1 MSGHRGTM
9 SPRAFQL
16 LAACCL
22 VLAVWTVP
30 VAGQLVTQEMAG
42 DWRGQGDILVSWTRQ
57 KKILVQLTISPDGRV
72 HGTIGD
78 AALTG
83 GRLTR
88 NRGWLG
94 RALDI
99 KTDYIITGRLQ
110 NCLIAGEGV
119 CRDSVK
125 IALDWSE
132 GHFTGGLQT
141 NGTIAGGKT
150 RMVLTVSNLSL
161 LPARP

>member
-1 MSGHRGTM
+1 MS
-9 SPRAFQL
+9 SAYARAFQL
-16 LAACCL
+16 LAACSF
-22 VLAVWTVP
+22 LALAWTVP
-30 VAGQLVTQEMAG
+30 VAGQLVTKEMAG
-42 DWRGQGDILVSWTRQ
+42 HWSGHGDIVVSWTRQ
-57 KKILVQLTISPDGRV
+57 KQIDVQLTISPDGSV
-72 HGTIGD
+72 QGTIGD
-78 AALTG
+78 AALIG
-83 GRLTR
+83 GHLTR

-110 NCLIAGEGV
+110 NCLIDGEGV

-125 IALDWSE
+125 IPLDWSK

-141 NGTIAGGKT
+141 NGTIAGGKS
-150 RMVLTVSNLSL
+150 RMVFTVARLSL

>member
-1 MSGHRGTM
+1 MSSFHAR
-9 SPRAFQL
+9 PFQL
-16 LAACCL
+16 LVACSCL
-22 VLAVWTVP
+22 VLAWSVP
-30 VAGQLVTQEMAG
+30 LAGQVVTQGMAG
-42 DWRGQGDILVSWTRQ
+42 DWSGQGEIVVSWTKQ
-57 KKILVQLTISPDGRV
+57 KQILVQLTILPDGGV
-72 HGTIGD
+72 QGTIGD
-78 AALTG
+78 ATLIG

-125 IALDWSE
+125 ILLDWSN

-141 NGTIAGGKT
+141 NGSIAGGKD
-150 RMVLTVSNLSL
+150 RMVFTVGGLSL
-161 LPARP
+161 LPAAR

>member
-1 MSGHRGTM
+1 MSPAH
-9 SPRAFQL
+9 PRAFQL
-16 LAACCL
+16 LAACSCL
-22 VLAVWTVP
+22 VLAWTIP
-30 VAGQLVTQEMAG
+30 VAGQLVTQGMAG
-42 DWRGQGDILVSWTRQ
+42 DWRGQGEIVVNWTRQ
-57 KKILVQLTISPDGRV
+57 KEILVQLSISPDGTV
-72 HGTIGD
+72 QGTIGD

-110 NCLIAGEGV
+110 NCLIAAEGV

-125 IALDWSE
+125 IPLNWSE

-141 NGTIAGGKT
+141 NGTIAGGKN
-150 RMVLTVSNLSL
+150 RMVFTVSNLSL